1 MHKAIILGQW
11 KGELGKGLAERELA
25 CLLAV
30 AAGQTDKEIAQREGL
45 SPRTIKGAI
54 ERCMYKIGAFK
65 RASLVAEAL
74 RRGIIAPAACFLL
87 ALLVGLQHQ
96 QTTFT
101 RRPETPRRVEMRV
114 AARRDCA
121 AWAV

>member
-1 MHKAIILGQW
+1 MEFLTYGGW
-11 KGELGKGLAERELA
+11 KGCVSSPLADRELGS
-25 CLLAV
+25 LLAV
-30 AAGQTDKEIAQREGL
+30 AAGKSDKEFARELGL
-45 SPRTIKGAI
+45 SPRTIKGAV
-54 ERCMYKIGAFK
+54 ERCMHKLQVYKRTA
-65 RASLVAEAL
+65 LVAEAL